1 MGAGQSKQSPQPPT
15 ASFSTDGENHPA
27 QSVSAVDAIQGSA
40 SSNAMKND
48 ASSTAESSSGYD
60 RATRVCRKKKRAYD
74 ACYTAQ
80 LTSKE
85 EDCDELFETYRTCFL
100 RVIAKDMKR
109 RGVKVSENSMIG
121 EYKAEEDDEVD
132 NNKI

>member
-1 MGAGQSKQSPQPPT
+1 MGSGQSVPSNDTSSELSSKSPSTNNPSPNNKENQVKPKPKPP
-15 ASFSTDGENHPA
+15 
-27 QSVSAVDAIQGSA
+27 
-40 SSNAMKND
+40 KNE
-48 ASSTAESSSGYD
+48 TGYD
-60 RATRVCRKKKRAYD
+60 RAALVCRKKKRAYD

-100 RVIAKDMKR
+100 RVIAKDMER

-121 EYKAEEDDEVD
+121 EYKAEEAEEDD
-132 NNKI
+132 NNI

>member
-1 MGAGQSKQSPQPPT
+1 MGSGQSLPSNDT
-15 ASFSTDGENHPA
+15 
-27 QSVSAVDAIQGSA
+27 SAA
-40 SSNAMKND
+40 SSPSTNNNPSPNNKENKVKPKPPKNE
-48 ASSTAESSSGYD
+48 TGYD

-100 RVIAKDMKR
+100 RVIAKDMER

-121 EYKAEEDDEVD
+121 EYKAEEAEEDD
-132 NNKI
+132 NNI

>member
-1 MGAGQSKQSPQPPT
+1 MGSGQSAPSHDT
-15 ASFSTDGENHPA
+15 
-27 QSVSAVDAIQGSA
+27 
-40 SSNAMKND
+40 SS
-48 ASSTAESSSGYD
+48 ELSSSSPSINNPSPNENNKENKVKPKPPKNETGYD

-100 RVIAKDMKR
+100 RVIAKDMER

-121 EYKAEEDDEVD
+121 EYKAEEAEEDD
-132 NNKI
+132 NNI